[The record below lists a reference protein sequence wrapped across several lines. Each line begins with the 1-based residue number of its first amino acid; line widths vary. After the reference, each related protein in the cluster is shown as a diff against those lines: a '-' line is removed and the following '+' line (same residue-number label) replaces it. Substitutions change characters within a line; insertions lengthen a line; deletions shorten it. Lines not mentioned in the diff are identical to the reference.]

1 MRTTEAEVKA
11 IVETDVTISLTPF
24 LAVATSLVDVIAEQ
38 SASPDADRLTLIET
52 WLAAH
57 FYCQRDVRPSA
68 ERAGPVSMNYESV
81 IALGLNNTRYGQ
93 MAIVLDTSGY
103 LSSLLSAT
111 AGRPRRTVGVY
122 WAGKT
127 QAQVEEE
134 LGET

>member
-1 MRTTEAEVKA
+1 MRTSEAEVKA

-24 LAVATSLVDVIAEQ
+24 LAVAASLVDVIAEQ
-38 SASPDADRLTLIET
+38 SASPDEDRLTLIET

-57 FYCQRDVRPSA
+57 FYCQRDVRSKV
-68 ERAGPVSMNYESV
+68 EKAGPVSQEYESIV
-81 IALGLNNTRYGQ
+81 ALGLNNTRYGQ
-93 MAIVLDTSGY
+93 MAVILDTSGY
-103 LSSLLSAT
+103 LSSLLGAT